1 MPKDSHKSKYA
12 HMHKSDSSETKSSSS
27 SETEEVEV
35 FIKHKQKKNKD
46 CNKKRSESS
55 ERHHRKEK
63 RSESSE
69 RHHSESSSDTECS
82 EGKYCFEDIYKYYKY
97 KLLSDDSLMVAGS
110 DAYIY
115 ASNNVLQSIPQSGQV
130 NFTNNGLKYNV
141 DHIRFDSPF
150 CVRESGIYILFAIIS
165 VEQSSQFSLF
175 INGQQQEI
183 STTGNNAGAGQTV
196 TRLMYALNK
205 NDTIVIR
212 NFSSSSP
219 NLVAN
224 LNIGGIQVGNN
235 NTFLLTKV
243 AALPNKEYI
252 KIADCWKPECLSK
265 KKLHFYKKVLEKM
278 LCDKELMLK
287 GFNVHGTFFTK
298 ITQTVPTENNVIFD
312 NYLNVNGLKW
322 DSPKPD
328 QVQIKED
335 GVYKVFFMVTTNTAC
350 QFTICVND
358 IPYDP
363 STQGSNKGAGQTS
376 LRTLLELKSGDY
388 ITVKNHTSVNS
399 SVVISEHAGGALP
412 SLSAL
417 LTVFKVAPL
426 CKPKYEHCKL
436 NDYHKKCYEQYRNF
450 LLHNKCLQVTGSP
463 AYFNYAS
470 TTTQTLLPN
479 DAFSWQ
485 LISLQKQIDHRQ
497 ETEHLVI
504 QRDGIYDIFAD
515 CITAEPSQITLF
527 VNGTPD
533 LNTVC
538 GRDSGANRTIL
549 RQFVKLCKGDIL
561 TIRNYESLTASVST
575 TPNSGG
581 LTPGHPAFWMGFLLS
596 AFDEDYCS
604 KPKSCKK

>member
-12 HMHKSDSSETKSSSS
+12 HSQKSSSS
-27 SETEEVEV
+27 ETNSSSSDTEEVEV
-35 FIKHKQKKNKD
+35 FVKHRHNKSHKKD
-46 CNKKRSESS
+46 SECSEKKERSHKKEKKCKKSESD
-55 ERHHRKEK
+55 
-63 RSESSE
+63 
-69 RHHSESSSDTECS
+69 SESSSDTECS
-82 EGKYCFEDIYKYYKY
+82 KGKYCFEDIYKYYKY

-110 DAYIY
+110 DSYIY
-115 ASNNVLQSIPQSGQV
+115 SSNNIVQSIPQSSQV

-150 CVRESGIYILFAIIS
+150 CVRESGIYIIFAIIS
-165 VEQSSQFSLF
+165 VEQSSQFTVF
-175 INGQQQEI
+175 VNGQEQAN

-196 TRLMYALNK
+196 TRLMYSLNK

-224 LNIGGIQVGNN
+224 TNIGGLQIGNN
-235 NTFLLTKV
+235 NTFLLLKI

-252 KIADCWKPECLSK
+252 KIADTWSPECLSK
-265 KKLHFYKKVLEKM
+265 RKLYLYKKVLEKM
-278 LCDKELMLK
+278 MCDKELMIK
-287 GFNVHGTFFTK
+287 GFNIHGSFFTK
-298 ITQTVPTENNVIFD
+298 ITQSVPTESNVIFD
-312 NYLNVNGLKW
+312 NYINVNGLKW
-322 DSPKPD
+322 DSTKPD
-328 QVQIKED
+328 QILVKED

-350 QFTICVND
+350 QFSICVND
-358 IPYDP
+358 VPYDP

-376 LRTLLELKSGDY
+376 LRTLLELKAGDY

-399 SVVISEHAGGALP
+399 SVIISEHAGGALA

-463 AYFNYAS
+463 SYFNYAT
-470 TTTQTLLPN
+470 TTTQTLLSN
-479 DAFSWQ
+479 DAIDWE
-485 LISLQKQIDHRQ
+485 LITLQKQIDHRQ
-497 ETEHLVI
+497 ATDHLVI

-515 CITAEPSQITLF
+515 LITAEPSQVTLF
-527 VNGTPD
+527 INGTPD
-533 LNTVC
+533 LNTTC

-549 RQFVKLCKGDIL
+549 RQFIKLCKGDII
-561 TIRNYESLTASVST
+561 TIRNYESLTASIST

-581 LTPGHPAFWMGFLLS
+581 LNPGHPAFWMGFLLS
-596 AFDEDYCS
+596 AFDEDHCS